1 MTSEAFPN
9 DVLGPVLSP
18 EDVRPTLRRRIRLLR
33 VLGPAFVAS
42 VAFVDPGNFA
52 TNIDGGSRF
61 GYTLV
66 WVVVA
71 ASLMAMYI
79 QALSAKLGLATGRN
93 LAEIC
98 RDEFSRPASIG
109 LWLQAEAIS
118 VVTDLAEVVGAA
130 VGLHL
135 LTGLPLFPSA
145 LLVGVATFAI
155 LSLDRFGFR
164 TIELVIAA
172 ILAVIGVSYVIELF
186 FAQPPLETVARHAVV
201 PSFAGTDSVLL
212 AVGIVGATMMPH
224 VIYLH
229 SALTQRRIV
238 PKGRK
243 EQRRLSR
250 FTHVDVVIALS
261 IAMLINVAMLVMAA
275 SVFHDK
281 GLGPAGSFDASH
293 ATLVPALGS
302 AAATLF
308 ALALLA
314 AGLSS
319 SVVGT
324 MSGQIVM
331 QGFIHRRIP
340 LVARRLVTLLPALVV
355 IGIGADPM
363 RSLVISQVVLAF
375 GIPFAAIPLVIFTS
389 RRDLMGRLVNR
400 RSTTALA
407 VAITAA
413 VCVLNAL
420 LIVLKVAG

>member
-1 MTSEAFPN
+1 MSSEAFTG

-18 EDVRPTLRRRIRLLR
+18 EDVQPTLRRRIRLLR

-71 ASLMAMYI
+71 ASLIAMCI

-186 FAQPPLETVARHAVV
+186 FAQPPLEIVARHIVV

-212 AVGIVGATMMPH
+212 AVGIVGATVMPH

-250 FTHVDVVIALS
+250 FTHVDVVIAMS

-281 GLGPAGSFDASH
+281 GLGSAGSFAAAH
-293 ATLVPALGS
+293 ATLKPALGS
-302 AAATLF
+302 AAAALF

-331 QGFIHRRIP
+331 QSFIRRRIP
-340 LVARRLVTLLPALVV
+340 LVVRRLVTLVPALVV

-363 RSLVISQVVLAF
+363 HALVLSQVVLAF
-375 GIPFAAIPLVIFTS
+375 GIPFAAVPLILFTS
-389 RRDLMGRLVNR
+389 RRDLMGCLVNR

-413 VCVLNAL
+413 VCLLNAL